1 MELSSSQPDELSS
14 HSSVCMH
21 LCICVC
27 VCEYAY
33 MCCTGVQNEIK
44 KEGMWMPHSLRA
56 YHPHILP
63 TCIRPIHMHT
73 SPFSP
78 PLLFFPFFPSAFSP
92 PSMHKH
98 THTHTYYLSP
108 THAHMPKKKLV
119 TQGQSLS
126 LLPIDSSRGYI
137 VICYQPWSN
146 KMEQREHTPS
156 HTNS

>member
-14 HSSVCMH
+14 HSSVCVH

-78 PLLFFPFFPSAFSP
+78 PLLFFPFSPSAFSP
-92 PSMHKH
+92 PSMHK
-98 THTHTYYLSP
+98 HTHTYYLSP

-146 KMEQREHTPS
+146 KMEQREHTLS